1 MKQITLKIKN
11 EPGALADLCGALGDK
26 GVNIISIFAG
36 ALDSEGLV
44 YIITE
49 DEKTTEKILRDKKI
63 NYRSEEI
70 IELKILDR
78 PGELAKVARLL
89 AFERINIQSIFLL
102 SKEKGVVTLALRTDD
117 LEKTKEVLKL

>member
-1 MKQITLKIKN
+1 
-11 EPGALADLCGALGDK
+11 CGALGDK

-63 NYRSEEI
+63 NYRSEDI